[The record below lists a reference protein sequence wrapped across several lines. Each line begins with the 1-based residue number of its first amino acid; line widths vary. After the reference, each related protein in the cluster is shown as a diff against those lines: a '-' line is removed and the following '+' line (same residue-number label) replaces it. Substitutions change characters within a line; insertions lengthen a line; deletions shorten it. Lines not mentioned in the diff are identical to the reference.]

1 MGTFTLFSFLNSSV
15 LCSYTVEALEML
27 MLPMAKDGTEALGS
41 MGNDTPLAVMSNR
54 EKLTFEYFKQMFA
67 QVTNPPIDPIRE
79 KIVTSME
86 CMIGPEGDL
95 TETTEEQCHR
105 LSLKGPLLSIEEM
118 EAIKK
123 MNYRGW
129 RSKVID
135 ITYHKSHGR
144 KGLEET
150 LDKICAEAHDAIKE
164 GYTAL
169 VLSDRGIDNDLSFHS
184 NIR

>member
-1 MGTFTLFSFLNSSV
+1 
-15 LCSYTVEALEML
+15 
-27 MLPMAKDGTEALGS
+27 MLPMVKDGTEALGS
-41 MGNDTPLAVMSNR
+41 MGNDAPLAVMSNR

-95 TETTEEQCHR
+95 TETSEEQCCR
-105 LSLKGPLLSIEEM
+105 LSLEGPLLSIEEM

-129 RSKVID
+129 QSKVID
-135 ITYHKSHGR
+135 ITYPKNCGR
-144 KGLEET
+144 KALEET
-150 LDKICAEAHDAIKE
+150 LDKICAEAQDAIKE
-164 GYTAL
+164 GYTTI
-169 VLSDRGIDNDLSFHS
+169 VLSDRGIDSG
-184 NIR
+184 